1 MKKFLLGLFSGFVLA
16 ALALVIV
23 GFALMRVGDR
33 RAAVPGESLLVLR
46 LEGEIPEQAQMTI
59 PLPWFES
66 QAQPT
71 VADLWSVLRQAEKD
85 THVKAILLEPR
96 ALGAGWAKLDE
107 LRAGIARFK
116 KSGKPVYAYLRNPGA
131 REYYLATAADKIYFN
146 PEDMLDLKGMRA
158 ELSFYRRTLD
168 KVGVEVEIE
177 HAGKYKDAADSYV
190 RTGPTPETRE
200 VIGAMLDQIF
210 GHLIDS
216 IAAARKLEP
225 ARVRALIDDGP
236 FLDQGAL
243 SAKLIDGLLYEDQ
256 VRDELKKQLKAK
268 SLEALSARDYLRSA
282 AFAGASDEGNNR
294 IALVVG
300 EGAITRAGGD
310 AEPFSEEAGIRS
322 GPFIRLLRQARDDA
336 SIKGVILRVNSP
348 GGDAIASDEILH
360 EVRLL
365 AKKKPMVI
373 SMSDVA
379 ASGGYYIA
387 MTGDPVLAYPNT
399 ITGSIG
405 VIYGK
410 VNLKG
415 LYEKLGVDSEIIQRG
430 KNADLD
436 TSIRPMSAAGRAKL
450 REGIMSTYQA
460 FLERVAEGR
469 KRKVGDIE
477 PLAQGRVWM
486 GAQAKGNGLV
496 DQLGGLD
503 EAIELVRKRAN
514 IGAADRIRLVPFPP
528 KRTLF
533 DQIFNANESVLAQLR
548 PATPEVVARRT
559 ARAWARGLGLD
570 GLDPEWWAKGGIF
583 CLPAFSL
590 RIQ

>member
-1 MKKFLLGLFSGFVLA
+1 MKKFLLGLLSGFVMAGLA
-16 ALALVIV
+16 AVILV
-23 GFALMRVGDR
+23 FALMRASDR
-33 RAAVPGESLLVLR
+33 RPTVPDGTVLVMR
-46 LEGEIPEQAQMTI
+46 LEGAIPELAPVTI

-66 QAQPT
+66 QAQST
-71 VADLWSVLRQAEKD
+71 VADLWLMLRQAAKD
-85 THVKAILLEPR
+85 DHIKAILLEPR
-96 ALGAGWAKLDE
+96 GLGAGWAKLDE
-107 LRAGIARFK
+107 LRAGLALFK
-116 KSGKPVYAYLRNPGA
+116 KAGKPVYAYLRNPGA
-131 REYYLATAADKIYFN
+131 REYYLAAAADKIYFN

-158 ELSFYRRTLD
+158 ELTFYRRTLD
-168 KVGVEVEIE
+168 KMGVEMEIE

-200 VIGAMLDQIF
+200 VIGSILDQIF

-216 IAAARKLEP
+216 VAASRKLAP
-225 ARVRALIDDGP
+225 DRVRAMIDEGP
-236 FLDQGAL
+236 FLDQAAL
-243 SAKLIDGLLYEDQ
+243 SGKLIDGLLYEDQ
-256 VRDELKKQLKAK
+256 VRDELKKQLKGQ
-268 SLEALSARDYLRSA
+268 SLERLSYRDYLKSSA
-282 AFAGASDEGNNR
+282 FGGSAGDNNK

-300 EGAITRAGGD
+300 EGAISRIGGD
-310 AEPFSEEAGIRS
+310 ADPLSGEEGIRS
-322 GPFIRLLRQARDDA
+322 GPFMRLLRQVREDA
-336 SIKGVILRVNSP
+336 SIKGVVLRINSP

-360 EVRLL
+360 EVKLL
-365 AKKKPMVI
+365 AAKKPLVV

-387 MTGDPVLAYPNT
+387 MTGDPVLAYPDT

-415 LYEKLGVDSEIIQRG
+415 LYEKLGVDTEIVKRG
-430 KNADLD
+430 KNADFD
-436 TSIRPMSAAGRAKL
+436 TSIRPMTEPARKKL

-469 KRKVGDIE
+469 KRKVPDIE

-503 EAIELVRKRAN
+503 QAIELVRQKAK
-514 IGAADRIRLVPFPP
+514 IPAAERIRLVPFPR

-548 PATPEVVARRT
+548 PPTPEAAAAQVVRK
-559 ARAWARGLGLD
+559 WAGELGLD
-570 GLDPEWWAKGGIF
+570 GLDPAMWAKGGIF
-583 CLPAFSL
+583 CLPLFSL

>member
-1 MKKFLLGLFSGFVLA
+1 MKKFLLGLLSGFVMAGLA
-16 ALALVIV
+16 AVILV
-23 GFALMRVGDR
+23 FALMRASDR
-33 RAAVPGESLLVLR
+33 RPTVPDGTVLVMR
-46 LEGEIPEQAQMTI
+46 LEGAIPELAPVTI
-59 PLPWFES
+59 PQPWFES
-66 QAQPT
+66 QAQST
-71 VADLWSVLRQAEKD
+71 VADLWLMLRQAAKD
-85 THVKAILLEPR
+85 DHIKAILLEPR
-96 ALGAGWAKLDE
+96 GLGAGWAKLDE
-107 LRAGIARFK
+107 LRAGLALFK

-131 REYYLATAADKIYFN
+131 REYYLAAAADKIYFN

-158 ELSFYRRTLD
+158 ELTFYRRTLD
-168 KVGVEVEIE
+168 KMGVEMEIE

-200 VIGAMLDQIF
+200 VIGSILDQIF

-216 IAAARKLEP
+216 VAASRKLAP
-225 ARVRALIDDGP
+225 DRVRAMIDEGP
-236 FLDQGAL
+236 FLDQAAL
-243 SAKLIDGLLYEDQ
+243 SGKLIDGLLYEDQ
-256 VRDELKKQLKAK
+256 VRDELKKQLKGQ
-268 SLEALSARDYLRSA
+268 SLERLSYRDYLKSSA
-282 AFAGASDEGNNR
+282 FGGSAGDNNK

-300 EGAITRAGGD
+300 EGAISRIGGD
-310 AEPFSEEAGIRS
+310 ADPLSGEEGIRS
-322 GPFIRLLRQARDDA
+322 GPFMRLLRQVREDA
-336 SIKGVILRVNSP
+336 SIKGVVLRINSP

-360 EVRLL
+360 EVKLL
-365 AKKKPMVI
+365 AAKKPLVV

-387 MTGDPVLAYPNT
+387 MTGDPVLAYPDT

-415 LYEKLGVDSEIIQRG
+415 LYEKLGVDTEIIKRG
-430 KNADLD
+430 KNADFD
-436 TSIRPMSAAGRAKL
+436 TSIRPMTEPARKKL

-469 KRKVGDIE
+469 KRKVPDIE

-503 EAIELVRKRAN
+503 QAIELVRQKAK
-514 IGAADRIRLVPFPP
+514 IPAAERIRLVPFPR

-548 PATPEVVARRT
+548 PPTPEAAAAQVVRK
-559 ARAWARGLGLD
+559 WAGELGLD
-570 GLDPEWWAKGGIF
+570 GLDPAMWAKGGIF
-583 CLPAFSL
+583 CLPLFSL